1 MLTEV
6 SEMQRLLSVLGIS
19 LLPVA
24 GVVAGCLLAETVK
37 TPKWLIGASL
47 HATAGVAIALV
58 SIDLMP
64 RILVVTPIW
73 LAAIA
78 FLIGAAGSFGL
89 SRTWI
94 LFREAPGRGTLSAWM
109 VYMAVVVDLI
119 SDGLMVG
126 TGAAVQTGFGIL
138 IAATQSIANIPGGFA
153 ATSNF
158 RDDGMPRARRLL
170 LTVLAAAPA
179 ILATLSGFVMLKG
192 AGADI
197 QSTVLAF
204 FVGVL
209 LLTTIEDVI
218 PEADAPRPPRWIS
231 TLAFAIGFSGLALLS
246 EVFR

>member
-1 MLTEV
+1 
-6 SEMQRLLSVLGIS
+6 MQVLLSVLAIS
-19 LLPVA
+19 LLPVV
-24 GVVAGCLLAETVK
+24 GVLAGCLLAETIK

-64 RILVVTPIW
+64 RILIITPTW
-73 LAAIA
+73 LAVTA
-78 FLIGAAGSFGL
+78 FLVGAAGSFGL
-89 SRTWI
+89 TRVWM
-94 LFREAPGRGTLSAWM
+94 LFRAIPGSSSLSAWM

-126 TGAAVQTGFGIL
+126 TGAAVQSGFGVL

-153 ATSNF
+153 AMSNF
-158 RDDGMPRARRLL
+158 RDDGMQRERRLAL
-170 LTVLAAAPA
+170 AVLAAIPA
-179 ILATLSGFVMLKG
+179 VCATLIGFIMLKG
-192 AGADI
+192 AGAGL

-231 TLAFAIGFSGLALLS
+231 TLAFAIGFAGLALLS
-246 EVFR
+246 EIFR